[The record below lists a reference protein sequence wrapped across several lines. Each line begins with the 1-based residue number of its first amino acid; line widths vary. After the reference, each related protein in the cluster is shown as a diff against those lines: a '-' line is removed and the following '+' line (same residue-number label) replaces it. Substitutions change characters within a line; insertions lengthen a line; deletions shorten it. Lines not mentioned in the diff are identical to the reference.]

1 MIRNLQRTALILA
14 TTIITTM
21 SATAAFDAA
30 AQSYPA
36 KPIRIILG
44 YPPGSA
50 QEGVGRLVTN
60 EMMKSMNQTIVF
72 EVRAG
77 ANGSIAGK
85 YVSAS
90 PPDGYTLFLGNTI
103 VFNPVLMANN
113 AVDASKELA
122 PVTQLSSA
130 PYGLLSSTR
139 LPANSFAELLAYAKK
154 QPQPLRHGNAVPTN
168 ELTMQMIRAQS
179 GLVAEPIPYKSTA
192 QVMAAILGT
201 EVDLVVAV
209 AQAYLSNVQAGKVR
223 GLFVMSARR
232 LPSLPDVPTAAEVGL
247 KGFELAS
254 NVGIWAPPGTPRDI
268 VMKLANEAAAALK
281 VPGVAEKMSSAF
293 GAQAVGS
300 TPEEQLRA
308 QQNEVRFWTEA
319 ARLANYKPE

>member
-1 MIRNLQRTALILA
+1 MNRMLSQAAVMLSALLLA
-14 TTIITTM
+14 G
-21 SATAAFDAA
+21 AAL
-30 AQSYPA
+30 AQGYPA

-50 QEGVGRLVTN
+50 QEGVGRLVTG
-60 EMMKSMNQTIVF
+60 EMMKTMNQTIVF

-113 AVDASKELA
+113 AVDAAKELA

-130 PYGLLSSTR
+130 PYGLLASTR
-139 LPANSFAELLAYAKK
+139 VPATSFAELLAYAKK
-154 QPQPLRHGNAVPTN
+154 LPQPMRHGNAVPTN

-179 GLVAEPIPYKSTA
+179 GLVAEAIPYKSTA
-192 QVMAAILGT
+192 QVMAAILGS

-223 GLFVMSARR
+223 GLFVMAAKR

-268 VMKLANEAAAALK
+268 VMKLSNEAAAALR
-281 VPGVAEKMSSAF
+281 VPGVAEKMQNAF
-293 GAQAVGS
+293 GALAVGS
-300 TPEEQLRA
+300 TPEDQLRA
-308 QQNEVRFWTEA
+308 QQNEIRFWTEA
-319 ARLANYKPE
+319 AKLANFSPQ

>member
-1 MIRNLQRTALILA
+1 MNRLLSHAVVTLSALLLA
-14 TTIITTM
+14 G
-21 SATAAFDAA
+21 ATL
-30 AQSYPA
+30 AQGYPA

-60 EMMKSMNQTIVF
+60 EMMKTLNQTIVF

-85 YVSAS
+85 HVSAS

-130 PYGLLSSTR
+130 PYGLLASTR
-139 LPANSFAELLAYAKK
+139 VPATNFAELLTYAKML
-154 QPQPLRHGNAVPTN
+154 PQPLRHGNAVPTN

-179 GLVAEPIPYKSTA
+179 GLMAEPIPYKSTA
-192 QVMAAILGT
+192 QVMAAILGS
-201 EVDLVVAV
+201 EVDLVIAV

-223 GLFVMSARR
+223 GLFVMAAKR

-254 NVGIWAPPGTPRDI
+254 NVGIWAPPGTPREI
-268 VMKLANEAAAALK
+268 IMRLSGEAAAALR
-281 VPGVAEKMSSAF
+281 VPGVAEKMQGAF
-293 GAQAVGS
+293 GALAVGS

-308 QQNEVRFWTEA
+308 QQNEIRFWTEA
-319 ARLANYKPE
+319 AKLANYKPE

>member
-1 MIRNLQRTALILA
+1 MNRMLSHVAVIFSALLLAGTAL
-14 TTIITTM
+14 
-21 SATAAFDAA
+21 
-30 AQSYPA
+30 AQGYPA

-50 QEGVGRLVTN
+50 QEGVARLVTN
-60 EMMKSMNQTIVF
+60 EMMKTMNQTIVF
-72 EVRAG
+72 EIRAG

-85 YVSAS
+85 FVAAS

-103 VFNPVLMANN
+103 VFHPVMMANN
-113 AVDASKELA
+113 AVDASKELI

-130 PYGLLSSTR
+130 PYGLLASTR
-139 LPANSFAELLAYAKK
+139 VPANNFAELLAYAKK
-154 QPQPLRHGNAVPTN
+154 LPQPMRHGNAVPTN
-168 ELTMQMIRAQS
+168 ELTMQMIRAQT

-192 QVMAAILGT
+192 QVMAAVLGS

-223 GLFVMSARR
+223 GLFVMAAKR

-254 NVGIWAPPGTPRDI
+254 NIGVWAPPGTPRDV
-268 VMKLANEAAAALK
+268 VMKLNNEAAAALR
-281 VPGVAEKMSSAF
+281 VPGVAEKMQSAF
-293 GAQAVGS
+293 GALAIGS
-300 TPEEQLRA
+300 SPEDQLRA
-308 QQNEVRFWTEA
+308 QQSEVRFWTEA
-319 ARLANYKPE
+319 AKLANFSPQ

>member
-1 MIRNLQRTALILA
+1 MNRVLRRMALLLLA
-14 TTIITTM
+14 
-21 SATAAFDAA
+21 SAIAAPAL
-30 AQSYPA
+30 AQPYPS

-50 QEGVGRLVTN
+50 QEGVARLVTN
-60 EMMKSMNQTIVF
+60 EMMPKLGQTIVF
-72 EVRAG
+72 EIRAG

-103 VFNPVLMANN
+103 VFHPALMTNN
-113 AVDASKELA
+113 AVDASKELV
-122 PVTQLSSA
+122 PVSQLSTA
-130 PYGLLSSTR
+130 PYGLLASTR
-139 LPANSFAELLAYAKK
+139 VPATNFSELLAFAKK
-154 QPQPLRHGNAVPTN
+154 QSQPLRHGNAVPTN
-168 ELTMQMIRAQS
+168 DLTMHMIRAQS

-192 QVMAAILGT
+192 QVIAAVLGG

-209 AQAYLSNVQAGKVR
+209 AQAYLANVQAGKVR
-223 GLFVMSARR
+223 GLFVMANKR
-232 LPSLPDVPTAAEVGL
+232 LSSLPDVPTAAEVGL

-254 NVGIWAPPGTPRDI
+254 NIGVWAPPGTPKDVI
-268 VMKLANEAAAALK
+268 QKLNSEAAAALK
-281 VPGVAEKMSSAF
+281 VPSVVERMQKAYGAEP
-293 GAQAVGS
+293 VGS

-319 ARLANYKPE
+319 AKIANFKPE